1 VTKLLG
7 WDRTQGSRTRGYT
20 MTSHLSDTDWYEIE
34 RSNVRGSVYFT
45 VYRDGEAVG
54 SRGTLGLAKSLAE
67 DDARLR
73 AREARAGA
81 RHNPKRSMGS
91 SVLAPERKHA
101 AAFAKAVVAATRK
114 ALPRAHVSAASDVSW
129 KPGWTRTLVA
139 RVTAATSTGPVTF
152 DAVAHQDEPAGLVQ
166 GFVAVA
172 DGSLTGQV
180 IPTGSFRG
188 SPEDYARRMVSE
200 AASVLRAYAGTKV
213 NPSGARARRNP
224 FTVECRNEL
233 LGRVHNT
240 GTFDTFEAADEYA
253 RDQAARS
260 RNFATFQVLS
270 GTPKNDGREAGPLHR
285 GHA

>member
-1 VTKLLG
+1 MLLG
-7 WDRTQGSRTRGYT
+7 WNRKQGSRTRGYT
-20 MTSHLSDTDWYEIE
+20 MTSHLSDTGWYEIE
-34 RSNVRGSVYFT
+34 RSNVRGAVYFT

-81 RHNPKRSMGS
+81 RHNPKRPVGS

-114 ALPRAHVSAASDVSW
+114 ALPRARVSATSDVSW

-139 RVTAATSTGPVTF
+139 RVTAATSTGSVTF
-152 DAVAHQDEPAGLVQ
+152 DAVVHQDEPAGLVQ
-166 GFVAVA
+166 GLIAVM

-200 AASVLRAYAGTKV
+200 ATPVLRAYAGMKS
-213 NPSGARARRNP
+213 NPVRRNP

-233 LGRVHNT
+233 LGKAHNT

-253 RDQAARS
+253 RGQAARS
-260 RNFATFQVLS
+260 RKFATFQVLS
-270 GTPKNDGREAGPLHR
+270 GTPKNAGREAGPLHR